1 MLTKLFSRLQSGM
14 AQALQAK
21 SSHNKTQPPP
31 WWLAAYEQA
40 PTDDRFGPAER
51 NELGRLVDALGLDLS
66 HSGRGRLALTYTTL
80 HGYLCCIV
88 VGPPGLPTAAWLAPL
103 LPLPEQAEPHF
114 VRLLRLMRLM
124 VADIEKDFNRPKPHL
139 RLPALGVSQGPRTK
153 TPGPA
158 LLPLSA
164 WCAAFL
170 LATAIEHSKWAAKWA
185 VFGPPDTG
193 EGHLLEIFWIYGT
206 DEGRQYQKDDAY
218 RCYLQDGYSPSQARQ
233 MVSRFLLLP
242 STHRNMLAG
251 LRRHLV
257 WFWKHWRGRDYFKWA
272 HAGGSWAH

>member
-1 MLTKLFSRLQSGM
+1 MLTRFFSRLQSSM
-14 AQALQAK
+14 VKALAAK
-21 SSHNKTQPPP
+21 SWSNNKTQPSP

-40 PTDDRFGPAER
+40 PTDVRFGPAER
-51 NELGRLVDALGLDLS
+51 NELGRLVDELGLDLMS
-66 HSGRGRLALTYTTL
+66 NSGKDRVPLSYTTL

-88 VGPPGLPTAAWLAPL
+88 VGPPGLPTASWLAPL
-103 LPLPEQAEPHF
+103 LPFPDEPAPHYL
-114 VRLLRLMRLM
+114 RLLTLMRRM
-124 VADIEKDFNRPKPHL
+124 AADIEKDFNRPKPHL
-139 RLPALGVSQGPRTK
+139 RLPASDVGQGSPTK

-170 LATAIEHSKWAAKWA
+170 MATTFERSKWA

-193 EGHLLEIFWIYGT
+193 DGNLLEIFWIYGT
-206 DEGRQYQKDDAY
+206 AEGRQFQEDNAH
-218 RCYLQDGYSPSQARQ
+218 RCYLQDGYSPSQATQ

-251 LRRHLV
+251 LRKHLV
-257 WFWKHWRGRDYFKWA
+257 WFWKHWRGRDFFKWA
-272 HAGGSWAH
+272 EAGGEWAE